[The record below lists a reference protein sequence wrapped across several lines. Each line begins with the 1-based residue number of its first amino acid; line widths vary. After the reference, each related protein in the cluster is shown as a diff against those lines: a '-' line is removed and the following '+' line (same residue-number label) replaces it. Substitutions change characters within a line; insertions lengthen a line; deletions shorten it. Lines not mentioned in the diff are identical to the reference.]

1 MLLFSSIPIFE
12 QDGKNCVYK
21 VNSKNTSYRVVVA
34 ADLVR
39 VYGPGVEE
47 SYEVGSDG
55 DGDIPASFGNE
66 ARAIA
71 AVMLLE
77 EGE

>member
-21 VNSKNTSYRVVVA
+21 VNSKNATYRVVVSG
-34 ADLVR
+34 DSVR
-39 VYGPGVEE
+39 VYGAGIEE
-47 SYEVGSDG
+47 NYEVAA

-71 AVMLLE
+71 AVLLLE

>member
-21 VNSKNTSYRVVVA
+21 VNSKNATYRVVVA
-34 ADLVR
+34 ENLVR

-47 SYEVGSDG
+47 EYEVAQ
-55 DGDIPASFGNE
+55 DGDIPPAFSNE

-71 AVMLLE
+71 AVLLLE